1 MNNKEE
7 IELLKAKVRALEL
20 EIEVLKTKQQITYV
34 PYYPYL
40 PYYPQI
46 PYYPEIPFYSQPY
59 YSYWDEMPFANGTG
73 TTIRSIQ

>member
-46 PYYPEIPFYSQPY
+46 PFYSQPY
-59 YSYWDEMPFANGTG
+59 YSYWDEIPSANGTG
-73 TTIRSIQ
+73 TTTIRSIQ